1 MTTHGRRK
9 YGGTLPPGGRSD
21 LVVASLADTI
31 EEGWTDVAEK
41 VAKEER
47 GTGGS
52 PRQHRKTIGEEVYE
66 ELLSRIL
73 SSQLGPGGRITIDA
87 VGRDLG
93 VSQTPIRE
101 ALHRLD
107 ADGLVVR
114 THLAGYRVAP
124 KMTQEQFEDLVEIR
138 LLLEPAAA
146 RRAAERASPDDLA
159 ELRAL
164 AEGMTPQML
173 GDDADRGYALFSKR
187 DADLHD
193 AIAECGQ
200 NTFIRESL
208 ARLHT
213 HVHLFRL
220 ANHATITA
228 NAIGEHEDILAAI
241 GRREPDAA
249 AYAMRSH
256 IVASAERFR
265 RAFE

>member
-1 MTTHGRRK
+1 MDVTEKTENGDRPSADDSARPPR
-9 YGGTLPPGGRSD
+9 LP
-21 LVVASLADTI
+21 
-31 EEGWTDVAEK
+31 
-41 VAKEER
+41 
-47 GTGGS
+47 
-52 PRQHRKTIGEEVYE
+52 IGDEAYE

-87 VGRDLG
+87 VARDLG

-124 KMTQEQFEDLVEIR
+124 KMTRERFEDLVEIR

-146 RRAAERASPDDLA
+146 RRAAERASADDLH

-173 GDDADRGYALFSKR
+173 GGDADRGYAVFSKR

-193 AIAECGQ
+193 AIADRGRNE
-200 NTFIRESL
+200 FIRDSL

-220 ANHATITA
+220 SNHATITA
-228 NAIGEHEDILAAI
+228 NAIAEHEEILAAI
-241 GRREPDAA
+241 GRREPDGA

-256 IVASAERFR
+256 VEASAERFR
-265 RAFE
+265 RAFD